1 VSISSRGVI
10 FSQLGFQ
17 PEKGAGMHEL
27 IALKGTN
34 PDSKSDMQQVFKLQ
48 QDAYNRHPLPDA
60 AERIGNL
67 KRLEKALIRYKDDIA
82 AAIDKDFG
90 CRSTDETF
98 LAEILPSLEGI
109 RYAARR
115 IRRWMKP
122 SRRRPGWLYL
132 PARARVIFQP
142 LGVVGIIVPW
152 NYPVYLAIGPLV
164 GVLAAGNRAMIKMST
179 DTPRTTAVVKT
190 MIGKA
195 FDEDTVSVIG
205 GAPGLGTAF
214 SRLPWD
220 HLVFTGSTAVGRHVM
235 RAAADNLTPVTL
247 ELGGKSPAI
256 VGRAVPVIDAAERI
270 AFGKVF
276 NMGQTCVAPDYVL
289 CPRPAMDAFVT
300 AFTAAVGNMYPT
312 MAKNPQYTG
321 IVNENAYLRIDALVA
336 DAEQK
341 GARTVTL
348 NPAGDDFSGIR
359 KMPIRL
365 LLDVND
371 HMAVMQEEIFGPLLP
386 VMPYDTLEEAVAY
399 VNDHPRPLA
408 LYFFDYEKKNADY
421 LLTHTHSGGAVIND
435 TLVHVT
441 QDDMPFGGVGPSGM
455 GQYHGQEGFQTF
467 SKAKGV
473 LYKSRFNS
481 GRFIYPPYGGA
492 IHKLIYRF
500 FMK

>member
-1 VSISSRGVI
+1 
-10 FSQLGFQ
+10 
-17 PEKGAGMHEL
+17 MHEV
-27 IALKGTN
+27 IALKSAN
-34 PDSKSDMQQVFKLQ
+34 PESETEMQRIFTLQ
-48 QDAYNRHPLPDA
+48 QEAYNRHPMPGA
-60 AERIGNL
+60 AERIDNL
-67 KRLEKALIRYKDDIA
+67 KRLETALIRYKDDIA
-82 AAIDKDFG
+82 AAIDRDFG

-98 LAEILPSLEGI
+98 LAEILPSLEGL

-115 IRRWMKP
+115 IKRWMKP

-164 GVLAAGNRAMIKMST
+164 GVLAAGNRAMIKMSAFT
-179 DTPRTTAVVKT
+179 SRTTAVVKA
-190 MIGKA
+190 MIDST

-205 GAPGLGTAF
+205 GASGLGTAF

-256 VGRAVPVIDAAERI
+256 IGLSVPIADAAERI

-289 CPRPAMDAFVT
+289 CPRSAMEPFVA
-300 AFTAAVGNMYPT
+300 AFTAAVASMYPT
-312 MAKNPQYTG
+312 MTKNPQYTG
-321 IVNENAYLRIDALVA
+321 IVNEKEYLRIEALVA
-336 DAEQK
+336 DAEEK
-341 GARTVTL
+341 GARVVTL
-348 NPAGDDFSGIR
+348 NPAGDDFTGIR
-359 KMPIRL
+359 KMPVRL

-371 HMAVMQEEIFGPLLP
+371 RMAVMQEEIFGPLLP
-386 VMPYDTLEEAVAY
+386 VMPYDTLKDAVAY

-421 LLTHTHSGGAVIND
+421 VLAHTHSGGAVIND

-455 GQYHGQEGFQTF
+455 GQYHGREGFQTF

-481 GRFIYPPYGGA
+481 GKLIYPPYGGVV
-492 IHKLIYRF
+492 HRMIYRF
-500 FMK
+500 LMR